1 MKLKSQFLGLFKQ
14 HQDQFKEIKDH
25 YNRIH
30 LYVNQTIIDGT
41 YYCYQHLQ
49 YEDVKVEKRGGSHCP
64 PVVPSLSPNN
74 IDSRRICENQKCK
87 DEQFVDE
94 KSIN

>member
-14 HQDQFKEIKDH
+14 HQDQFKEIKDQ

-41 YYCYQHLQ
+41 YYYYQHLQ
-49 YEDVKVEKRGGSHCP
+49 YEDVKVEKREGSQCSLN
-64 PVVPSLSPNN
+64 VPSMFPNN
-74 IDSRRICENQKCK
+74 IDSRRICDNQKCYK
-87 DEQFVDE
+87 KQET
-94 KSIN
+94 K